1 MLLKIGQAR
10 LINFIG
16 IPYKCKALHRCFF
29 LGIWKHLPPPK
40 VEVLFF
46 KWRDLPHTEGISKYQ
61 GKKTLEDASLQK
73 TLACHKLGCPTCLL
87 ETFRLTPEGHL
98 KFFGLLFPPATT
110 LGLQASNL
118 RRLWGAWLP
127 LYLSHWKLFEIK
139 VNVEYIGGTL
149 RWELEGGR

>member
-29 LGIWKHLPPPK
+29 LGIWKHLP
-40 VEVLFF
+40 
-46 KWRDLPHTEGISKYQ
+46 KWKFLSSNEGDLPHTEGISKYQ

-73 TLACHKLGCPTCLL
+73 TLACHKLGCPTGLL
-87 ETFRLTPEGHL
+87 ETSRLTPEGHL
-98 KFFGLLFPPATT
+98 KFFGLLSPPATT

-139 VNVEYIGGTL
+139 VNVEYKGGTL